1 MTMMRMK
8 PTIPEGPYPQARL
21 WPHVGMTPSKTRM
34 RIMIRIVPKD
44 MGSAPDA
51 PLRPRSGTTSV
62 IRWAALLSSEPLTEE
77 EVELLPHRGKRSN
90 ERSSA
95 SLRYAAWERTRKPV
109 RLLSKTA
116 DVDEAYA
123 FESGTLLQATQHGH
137 NLALQLRSWERDPR
151 GQLYSFSSGHR
162 VATANR
168 GIWFPTASTAW
179 TRLLRRSI
187 AP

>member
-1 MTMMRMK
+1 
-8 PTIPEGPYPQARL
+8 
-21 WPHVGMTPSKTRM
+21 
-34 RIMIRIVPKD
+34 
-44 MGSAPDA
+44 MGRSAQ
-51 PLRPRSGTTSV
+51 
-62 IRWAALLSSEPLTEE
+62 SEPLWEE

-123 FESGTLLQATQHGH
+123 FESGTLRQATQHGH

-151 GQLYSFSSGHR
+151 GQLCSFRLGI
-162 VATANR
+162 ALPTADR

-179 TRLLRRSI
+179 TNSAATSIKRALMVVLFLRRFIDSLFHLARYCARI
-187 AP
+187 R